1 MNGWTNGTLVTDA
14 WQRRADQLAA
24 KSLAQ
29 GEPVAWFERLFAEA
43 AAGMT
48 TMPWDRRE
56 PHPLLA
62 DWAAGRQLAGSGRA
76 VVPGCGL
83 GADVAFLAG
92 LGLSVTGFDVSATAI
107 DLARQRFP
115 GLDFRQGNLLALS
128 PLWLGSF
135 DLVVEIYT
143 VQAMPRS
150 VRSAAVTA
158 VRQLVA
164 PGGILL
170 VVQAVLGANDDPTE
184 GPPWPMTRPELDTFA
199 DDGLRQTVIEV
210 RDGLWR
216 AEFHRAAD

>member
-1 MNGWTNGTLVTDA
+1 MGGRNGTLVTEA

-24 KSLAQ
+24 ESLAQ
-29 GEPVAWFERLFAEA
+29 GEPTAWFERLFAEG

-62 DWAAGRQLAGSGRA
+62 DWAAGRQPAGPGRA

-107 DLARQRFP
+107 DLACRRFP
-115 GLDFRQGNLLALS
+115 GLDFRQGDLFALS
-128 PLWLGSF
+128 PFWLGSF

-150 VRSAAVTA
+150 VRLDAVSAM
-158 VRQLVA
+158 RQLVA
-164 PGGILL
+164 PGGTLL
-170 VVQAVLGANDDPTE
+170 VVEAVLGPHDDPEE
-184 GPPWPMTRPELDTFA
+184 GPPWPMSRPELDAFA
-199 DDGLRQTVIEV
+199 DDGLEQVVVEV
-210 RDGLWR
+210 REGLWR
-216 AEFHRAAD
+216 AEFRRAA